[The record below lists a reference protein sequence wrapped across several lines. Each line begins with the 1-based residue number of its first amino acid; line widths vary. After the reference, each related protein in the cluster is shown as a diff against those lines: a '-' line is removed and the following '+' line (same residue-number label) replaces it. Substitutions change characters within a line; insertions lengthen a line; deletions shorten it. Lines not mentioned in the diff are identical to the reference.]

1 MRLGSATLPGVLFI
15 VAIAV
20 IGEGCSGDDGTS
32 ITTTHSSTG
41 TGASSGSGL
50 VINTP
55 GSLVTTCDSICS
67 NVVAQCAPATGLYGS
82 CLSACNDLN
91 LVNLGCI
98 DPFASYLACVAGATS
113 VSCSSDGNY
122 VLITPAKCEAD
133 REAALNCN
141 MQPGLISACIAVP
154 SSDACGAVAT
164 SNGPVFCVGAPEGCS
179 SPQPNPLGI
188 GIYCCP

>member
-1 MRLGSATLPGVLFI
+1 MA
-15 VAIAV
+15 AIAL
-20 IGEGCSGDDGTS
+20 IGEGCSGGDTS
-32 ITTTHSSTG
+32 ITTSRSG
-41 TGASSGSGL
+41 SGASSGNGF

-67 NVVAQCAPATGLYGS
+67 NVVAQCVPAAQLYGS

-91 LVNLGCI
+91 LVNLGCL

-113 VSCSSDGNY
+113 VSCSGDGNY
-122 VLITPAKCEAD
+122 VLITPAKCETD

-141 MQPGLISACIAVP
+141 MQPGLVSACIAVP
-154 SSDACGAVAT
+154 SSDACGAVAANSGSSSGSPT
-164 SNGPVFCVGAPEGCS
+164 FESPGSPVFCVGAPEGCF